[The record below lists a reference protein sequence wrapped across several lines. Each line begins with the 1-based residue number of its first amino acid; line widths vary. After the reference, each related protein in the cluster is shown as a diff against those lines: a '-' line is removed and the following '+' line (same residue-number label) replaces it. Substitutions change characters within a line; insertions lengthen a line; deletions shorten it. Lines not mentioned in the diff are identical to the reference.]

1 MKRLSMVLLALTMY
15 FSVIVSYAEDSTY
28 VNYEVKLKTYGIGNY
43 KVAIE
48 AHEIP
53 SQELL
58 PIISNQYFM
67 IGNTQDTAVVDNNP
81 PSAVYHQQQVQKVDV
96 VIATGKLDQMETLLD
111 ENTTKAFQAALSAAG
126 NNFDMKLWSVE
137 TVTSGFDMRDVDART
152 IFNEWEQYPFPN
164 SFELTPDGKYLKNH
178 GGTLKGANGYG
189 IQLDGVMYD
198 SNNAGGFNQ
207 AFIDPESEGSQEVE
221 LSAWISPHPT
231 CGCGGGF
238 VVKWDKE
245 SDESYFVA
253 LGELERGNLAIYKMH
268 NTSKYWGG
276 EWDNVIGVMT
286 LGDIHCHGATG
297 EPVAKASGLGR
308 TAYYTV
314 TVDNN
319 GTIKV
324 YRDTSKRPDIKV
336 DTPVLEWTDPQ
347 PIEAGFCG
355 LFATCTIG
363 ITDVMFKYKMLD
375 VKSLGEAVSDVA
387 WRDNSIRFVVYAT
400 DIKPMEFDEENET
413 HESDYIYTV
422 TKLMNANCFL
432 VNLGTTTG
440 KYIDNEWEPPNKVW
454 LDKFVAA
461 IRDESVKDLNGNIID
476 KGTFFE
482 NSNILSKLTGNTT
495 SYIKNIAERLSKPSD
510 WVLVNTEVLWNTE
523 YKDHSVNAGTIEGE
537 FDLPMNFGEHD
548 GNARYLSTIHSQPQD
563 KSDADNLITKWKYT
577 NAMTHL
583 YESMYITTNG
593 EKAKINAERW
603 RYRHFYDFFDNSFT
617 QVGYHNSW
625 MDDPVSVFE
634 YPGKYRINYKRLDN
648 PFYPNVDLN
657 YEFNEFRQWSTNY
670 DYRNSTLGGGGN
682 G

>member
-152 IFNEWEQYPFPN
+152 IFNNWEQYPSPN
-164 SFELTPDGKYLKNH
+164 SFQLTPSGNYLHNH
-178 GGTLKGANGYG
+178 GGSDSGYEILLEG
-189 IQLDGVMYD
+189 TTFV
-198 SNNAGGFNQ
+198 GGGKSGFDQ
-207 AFIDPESEGSQEVE
+207 AFIDPESEGAKEIE
-221 LSAWISPHPT
+221 LRAWLAPHPG
-231 CGCGGGF
+231 CGCGAGF
-238 VVKWDKE
+238 IFKWDK
-245 SDESYFVA
+245 DLDQCYMMIT
-253 LGELERGNLAIYKMH
+253 GNE
-268 NTSKYWGG
+268 NRN
-276 EWDNVIGVMT
+276 NVILYKINNVSTMFGGDYDNDTVVVT
-286 LGDIHCHGATG
+286 GNPFTNGGASGTVLGKAMGSGATG
-297 EPVAKASGLGR
+297 
-308 TAYYTV
+308 TYTL
-314 TVDNN
+314 TMDNKGEIVVCKN
-319 GTIKV
+319 DV
-324 YRDTSKRPDIKV
+324 E
-336 DTPVLEWTDPQ
+336 VLRCIDND

-355 LFATCTIG
+355 LFATCTVG
-363 ITDVMFKYKMLD
+363 ITDVAFKYKITN

-583 YESMYITTNG
+583 YESMHITTNG

-670 DYRNSTLGGGGN
+670 DYRNNTLGGGGN